1 MKNLFGY
8 FVVMGLTL
16 AFAASA
22 SAHEAHEHGLA
33 HMNLV
38 VEGQKLEIELLT
50 PLANVI
56 SFEHA
61 PETDAQKKEVR
72 DMAAVM
78 RKADALF
85 IPSAAAQCQIQDVS
99 LESGVIDDA
108 LLSPAG
114 AGHVEKAH
122 EHERGNGH
130 DQDGHGHGDLEV
142 EVSFTCRQPAKLNS
156 ITVELFRAFPD
167 LHEVEVRM
175 VTPKGQGAAELTAK
189 SNIIRW

>member
-1 MKNLFGY
+1 MKKPFGY
-8 FVVMGLTL
+8 FVVMGLAL
-16 AFAASA
+16 ALAASA
-22 SAHEAHEHGLA
+22 YAHEAHEHGLA

-38 VEGQKLEIELLT
+38 VEGQTVEIELIT

-56 SFEHA
+56 SFEYA
-61 PETDAQKKEVR
+61 PETEAQKKEVR
-72 DMAAVM
+72 DMAAVI

-85 IPSAAAQCQIQDVS
+85 IPSVAAQCQMADVF

-114 AGHVEKAH
+114 AGHAEKAH
-122 EHERGNGH
+122 EH
-130 DQDGHGHGDLEV
+130 DDGHGDLEV
-142 EVSFTCRQPAKLNS
+142 EVSFICRQPEKLNS
-156 ITVELFRAFPD
+156 VAVELFRAFPD

-189 SNIIRW
+189 SNVIRW